1 MDDSTLVNLSDLEEE
16 LEENMPRRLKSYS
29 NKFKL
34 KVVSHAKRVSKKSA
48 SETHHVD
55 RRHQKKH
62 HVDRQDACNR
72 YAHC

>member
-55 RRHQKKH
+55 RSSVREWVRDEHKLKLQS
-62 HVDRQDACNR
+62 
-72 YAHC
+72 